1 MASQN
6 LRRIIS
12 LLLTYL
18 TITQICSAT
27 SNSAE
32 KVKLDLYYESLCPYS
47 ADFIINDLAIIFQN
61 GIIDIVDLRLF
72 PWGNAKL
79 TSNNSFTCQHGPNE
93 CLLNTVEACAIHAWP
108 NLDDHFPFI
117 TCVESLVYE
126 GKYYQWETCF
136 KELGLDPEPI
146 TDCYKSE
153 VGKKL
158 ELKYAALTDALKP
171 PHKYVPW
178 VVVDGKP
185 LLEDFEDFITYICK
199 AYKGPKPSACNVV
212 SFASVITKKTS
223 HVHPVSYTEQTI
235 KATLLMKMWSFIQS
249 WMDLI
254 I

>member
-1 MASQN
+1 MAFV
-6 LRRIIS
+6 LRRCFYV
-12 LLLTYL
+12 LAYL
-18 TITQICSAT
+18 TVFQVCLGSPNTAK
-27 SNSAE
+27 
-32 KVKLDLYYESLCPYS
+32 KVPLDLYYESLCPYC
-47 ADFIINDLAIIFQN
+47 ANFILNELPIIFEN
-61 GIIDIVDLRLF
+61 GLIDIVDLRLF
-72 PWGNAKL
+72 PWGNARL
-79 TSNNSFTCQHGPNE
+79 ISNNSFICQHGPNE